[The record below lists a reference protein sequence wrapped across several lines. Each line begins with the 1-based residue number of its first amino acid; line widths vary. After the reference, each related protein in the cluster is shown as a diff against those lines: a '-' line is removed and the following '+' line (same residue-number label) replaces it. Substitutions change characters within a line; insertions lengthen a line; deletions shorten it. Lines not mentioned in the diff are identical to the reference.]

1 MYRRRKGKTMQSEKT
16 NKQPLLTPIMRWFLF
31 AMVLANIAGMMSP
44 MLMPIYLTELG
55 ADIGDV
61 GLVFTLTS
69 ISILVLQ
76 IFGGWVSDSIG
87 RLRAVAIGSVGGII
101 GLVAMLLA
109 PTWQWMI
116 VAMSIY
122 QIPFALVG
130 PSFQAFIAENSA
142 EENRGKV
149 FGMTNSIY
157 QITGIVGPPLGGL
170 LAGAFGF
177 KWMLAASGLLYAMA
191 AGLRIW
197 MATTMKSQAVE
208 TTGEKLSMASFKTS
222 MVRMLGMLLG
232 GGVITWIFLTDGIA
246 DIAFRM
252 SGELQPLFLEQ
263 IAGIGVEQIGLLG
276 SINAVAAMFVP
287 MLSGKLVDKQGE
299 RLPLMIGFFL
309 IFVAFMIFLQAQ
321 NFLTFAVSWAV
332 FGFGGG
338 MLGPAYQSLITKVVP
353 NKMLGTFSGV
363 FYSSRGLIALPAP
376 WLGAQLWERFSPQTP
391 FIVTAAASLI
401 ILAPIYFKFKAP
413 EKAEKPQ
420 ENIRLSQPVE
430 PTLAE
435 AID

>member
-1 MYRRRKGKTMQSEKT
+1 MNAST
-16 NKQPLLTPIMRWFLF
+16 NPKKQPLLTPIMRWFLF
-31 AMVLANIAGMMSP
+31 AMVLANIGGMMSP

-55 ADIGDV
+55 ANIGDV

-69 ISILVLQ
+69 VSILVLQ

-101 GLVAMLLA
+101 GLIAMLLA

-130 PSFQAFIAENSA
+130 PSFQAFLAENSS

-149 FGMTNSIY
+149 FGMTGTIY

-177 KWMLAASGLLYAMA
+177 KWMLAASGILYAIA

-197 MATTMKSQAVE
+197 MATTMKSQAVH
-208 TTGEKLSMASFKTS
+208 TTGEPLSMASFKNS
-222 MVRMLGMLLG
+222 IGRMLGLLLG
-232 GGVITWIFLTDGIA
+232 GGLITWIFLTDGIA

-276 SINAVAAMFVP
+276 SINAIATMFVP
-287 MLSGKLVDKQGE
+287 ILSGKLVDKHGE
-299 RLPLMIGFFL
+299 RLPLMVGFSL
-309 IFVAFMIFLQAQ
+309 IFTAFMIFLRAE
-321 NFLTFAVSWAV
+321 NFLTFAASWAV

-363 FYSSRGLIALPAP
+363 FHSSMGLIALPAP
-376 WLGAQLWERFSPQTP
+376 WLGAQLWERFSPKTP
-391 FIVTAAASLI
+391 FTITAIAALVI
-401 ILAPIYFKFKAP
+401 MVPIYFKFKLP
-413 EKAEKPQ
+413 EKSKAPPETNK
-420 ENIRLSQPVE
+420 LSSPVE
-430 PTLAE
+430 PQLVKAT
-435 AID
+435 D